1 MMLLIMLLY
10 EEANKKTVHIPVLDN
25 FGKKAESTASE
36 TEPTRL
42 GNMIDFNIKLQKH
55 YLKDKA
61 NEILLDGPI
70 AANAYT

>member
-1 MMLLIMLLY
+1 MFGRRSKYFLTLLTKVVIMMLLIMLLY

-42 GNMIDFNIKLQKH
+42 GNMIDFNIKL
-55 YLKDKA
+55 
-61 NEILLDGPI
+61 
-70 AANAYT
+70 